1 MSDLCCSV
9 PIPTVSSI
17 QPALGPSSGGD
28 LVRLVGSGFAD
39 AVRVSFGGELA
50 HVESL
55 RREAGADIVDVRT
68 PAHAD
73 GAVDI
78 VLENVDASGVAISGE
93 RVFFAGA
100 YRFVRANVAVE
111 ADLTRVVRQLL
122 RELKRQLLANVST
135 TVSVDYD
142 DTTIDGLNVIALATV
157 PSLVLSG
164 PTLTPNRFYA
174 ENEAHEDIVPGF
186 SGPELLRRRP
196 ALTVDLVFTL
206 TGTSERTVELLNMMA
221 AVATFLNRNRWL
233 AVLRDPNDLTK
244 GTVRWE
250 LDADGEFRT
259 QLAGRDDVRAFS
271 CGLVLRGFDIDEGLA
286 LARTKA
292 LSGAADI
299 STSPTT
305 GGVP

>member
-1 MSDLCCSV
+1 V

-17 QPALGPSSGGD
+17 QPATGPSSGGD

-39 AVRVSFGGELA
+39 AVRVSFGGALA

-55 RREAGADIVDVRT
+55 RREGADIVDVRT
-68 PAHAD
+68 SPHAE

-78 VLENVDASGVAISGE
+78 VLENVDASGMAIAGE
-93 RVFFAGA
+93 GVLLAGG

-122 RELKRQLLANVST
+122 RELKRQVLPNVST

-142 DTTIDGLNVIALATV
+142 DTTLDGMNVIALAKV

-164 PTLTPNRFYA
+164 PTLRPNRFYA
-174 ENEAHEDIVPGF
+174 ENEAHEEVVPGF

-196 ALTVDLVFTL
+196 ASTVDLVFTL

-233 AVLRDPNDLTK
+233 EVLRDPNDLTK

-271 CGLVLRGFDIDEGLA
+271 CGLVLRGFDIDEGLPLERTQV
-286 LARTKA
+286 LA
-292 LSGAADI
+292 GAADI
-299 STSPTT
+299 ATSPTT
-305 GGVP
+305 GGVLP